1 MKNKKEIEKIYKI
14 LMEKHHKCRF
24 VTVRRST
31 FRYHNGRPV
40 KFKKHIFE
48 LGLQVENQVL
58 VYTKNRKYEWR
69 SLDIPHIEITKVYRG
84 IPHWAESRKKLK
96 DLYAN
101 NWSFWIAR
109 ATEEVAASDGTE
121 NNQ

>member
-1 MKNKKEIEKIYKI
+1 MQDKKEIEKIYRT
-14 LMEKHHKCRF
+14 LMTKHHKCRF
-24 VTVRRST
+24 IMVRRST
-31 FRYHNGRPV
+31 FHYHKGRPV
-40 KFKKHIFE
+40 KFKRYVFE
-48 LGLQVENQVL
+48 RGLQVENQVL
-58 VYTKNRKYEWR
+58 VYTKSRNYEWR
-69 SLDIPHIEITKVYRG
+69 ALDIPHIEITKVYRG

-109 ATEEVAASDGTE
+109 ATEEAAASDGTE